1 MDLLLYFCQR
11 WRYWY
16 TKTCSRVRQVKT
28 IQERSDYILG
38 TYRLC
43 FEMVGIRGVRNYPS
57 DHFVLKAKLLIC
69 PNESGHQFNAGG
81 PPAHIVTMQ
90 GGSKETKS

>member
-1 MDLLLYFCQR
+1 
-11 WRYWY
+11 
-16 TKTCSRVRQVKT
+16 
-28 IQERSDYILG
+28 
-38 TYRLC
+38 
-43 FEMVGIRGVRNYPS
+43 MVGIRGVRNYPS